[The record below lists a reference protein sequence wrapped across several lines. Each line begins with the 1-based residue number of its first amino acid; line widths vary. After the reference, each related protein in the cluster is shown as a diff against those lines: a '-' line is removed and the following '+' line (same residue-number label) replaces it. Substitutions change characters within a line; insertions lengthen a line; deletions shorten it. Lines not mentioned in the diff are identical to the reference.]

1 MRGNGVQD
9 EPRMNVEVTRPKP
22 AVPAKTRWL
31 SSRKRTWT
39 NYLYLVPVLVF
50 IIGVFYYGII
60 YSAYV
65 SLLNWNGIS
74 ATQTFIGLKHYGD
87 IIKDPIFI
95 KAIQNTAIFGVLA
108 IVIQM
113 ILGLG
118 LALLLNRPV
127 LLKTVYKIV
136 FFLPVVLA
144 SSVTAYVF
152 RHIFDANKGELNQFM
167 DAIGLHALNQAWLA
181 DPNLALYSLIAI
193 NIWQWTG
200 FSFIMY
206 LAGLTLIDETLYDA
220 ARMDGANGIQTVIH
234 ITVPLLRPTHYS
246 LVILGVVGALKTFD
260 IVFLTTGGGPGR
272 ATEFLSTYIYKKEI
286 LEFNAGYASA
296 LSIVMLLL
304 AMVLTAIQLRAY
316 AKQK

>member
-1 MRGNGVQD
+1 MRGKGIQD
-9 EPRMNVEVTRPKP
+9 EPIMDLEIIRPKS
-22 AVPAKTRWL
+22 AAPAKTRQR
-31 SSRKRTWT
+31 SGRKGTWT

-74 ATQTFIGLKHYGD
+74 ATQTFIGLEHYAD
-87 IIKDPIFI
+87 IIQDPIFS
-95 KAIQNTAIFGVLA
+95 KAIQNTVIFGVLA
-108 IVIQM
+108 IFIQM
-113 ILGLG
+113 VLGLS

-127 LLKTVYKIV
+127 LFKTAYKII
-136 FFLPVVLA
+136 FFVPVVLA

-152 RHIFDANKGELNQFM
+152 RHIFDANKGELNGFM
-167 DAIGLHALNQAWLA
+167 DAIGLHGLNQAWLA

-220 ARMDGANGIQTVIH
+220 ARIDGANGLQTVLH

-304 AMVLTAIQLRAY
+304 AMVLTIFQLRAY
-316 AKQK
+316 GKQK

>member
-9 EPRMNVEVTRPKP
+9 EPAMNVEVTRPKP
-22 AVPAKTRWL
+22 AVPEKTRWL

-74 ATQTFIGLKHYGD
+74 ATQTFIGLKNYAD
-87 IIKDPIFI
+87 IIKDPIFS
-95 KAIQNTAIFGVLA
+95 KAIQNTVIFGVLA
-108 IVIQM
+108 IIIQM
-113 ILGLG
+113 ALGLG
-118 LALLLNRPV
+118 LALLLKRPV
-127 LLKTVYKIV
+127 FLKTVYKIV

-152 RHIFDANKGELNQFM
+152 RHIFDANNGELNHFL

-220 ARMDGANGIQTVIH
+220 ARIDGANGIQTVIH

-286 LEFNAGYASA
+286 LEFSAGYASA

-304 AMVLTAIQLRAY
+304 ALVLTVIQLRAY

>member
-1 MRGNGVQD
+1 
-9 EPRMNVEVTRPKP
+9 MNVEVTRPEP

-31 SSRKRTWT
+31 PSRKRTWT

-65 SLLNWNGIS
+65 SLLDWNGIS
-74 ATQTFIGLKHYGD
+74 ANQTFIGLTHYAD
-87 IIKDPIFI
+87 IIQDPIFI
-95 KAIQNTAIFGVLA
+95 KAVQNTVIFGVLA
-108 IVIQM
+108 IIIQM
-113 ILGLG
+113 ILGRS
-118 LALLLNRPV
+118 LALLLKRPV
-127 LLKTVYKIV
+127 FFKTIYKIV
-136 FFLPVVLA
+136 FFVPVVLA

-152 RHIFDANKGELNQFM
+152 RHIFDANKGELNHFL
-167 DAIGLHALNQAWLA
+167 DLIGLHALNQAWLA

-220 ARMDGANGIQTVIH
+220 ARMDGANGLQTVIH

-304 AMVLTAIQLRAY
+304 ALVLTVIQLRAY